1 MKAEAIHA
9 DAPVF
14 ANGQF
19 IKFVFKGYIDFKC
32 RTGYCT
38 EGRPSSHWRRRQQFF
53 DLLIRDFCLNV
64 KAAHSGVV
72 VNPHVVYRLSLALKE
87 RKQSGEAAES
97 EGPAYCKQ
105 IAFLYGTTSEQGL
118 KLRA

>member
-32 RTGYCT
+32 RTGYRT
-38 EGRPSSHWRRRQQFF
+38 EGRPSSHRRRRQQFF
-53 DLLIRDFCLNV
+53 DLLIRDFRLNV
-64 KAAHSGVV
+64 KAAYSGIV
-72 VNPHVVYRLSLALKE
+72 VNPHVVYRFSLAFKE
-87 RKQSGEAAES
+87 RKQSGEAAEP
-97 EGPAYCKQ
+97 ETQPADENKKETG
-105 IAFLYGTTSEQGL
+105 ASG
-118 KLRA
+118 